1 MPSTSHTN
9 SHTHTQN
16 FVSVCVQCQ
25 EEFPLEFDLPLLLL
39 LLLLTALRFIHL
51 MPSMSQRVCHY
62 IGCYG
67 GSKSN
72 MMWINKATQ
81 SRLTLQWCAKLCTVC
96 VCLYDVRGFAFQMKN
111 ASIQNRL
118 YVATDAR
125 VLGWSRLL
133 ACAHAH
139 SHTQRFVR
147 FCSLYGKNSF
157 QKESDEERQPT
168 QIRKKRLGEKTLQ
181 KVCHRFL
188 FALRHVFV
196 LGSLFA
202 CLFRSF
208 VRLGF
213 DVDDKTHWWICFVGF
228 VAHKLIVC
236 PPNTLQHSV
245 SSDNYHRHHQRV
257 ATTMSRA
264 L

>member
-1 MPSTSHTN
+1 MMCQTLYG
-9 SHTHTQN
+9 
-16 FVSVCVQCQ
+16 VCV
-25 EEFPLEFDLPLLLL
+25 LERCTRIRISDEKCFNSESTLCCHWCSSTWLKPF
-39 LLLLTALRFIHL
+39 A
-51 MPSMSQRVCHY
+51 RVCTR
-62 IGCYG
+62 
-67 GSKSN
+67 S
-72 MMWINKATQ
+72 
-81 SRLTLQWCAKLCTVC
+81 LTH
-96 VCLYDVRGFAFQMKN
+96 RE
-111 ASIQNRL
+111 
-118 YVATDAR
+118 
-125 VLGWSRLL
+125 
-133 ACAHAH
+133 
-139 SHTQRFVR
+139 RFVR

-168 QIRKKRLGEKTLQ
+168 HIRKKRLGEKTLQ

-245 SSDNYHRHHQRV
+245 SSDN
-257 ATTMSRA
+257 
-264 L
+264 